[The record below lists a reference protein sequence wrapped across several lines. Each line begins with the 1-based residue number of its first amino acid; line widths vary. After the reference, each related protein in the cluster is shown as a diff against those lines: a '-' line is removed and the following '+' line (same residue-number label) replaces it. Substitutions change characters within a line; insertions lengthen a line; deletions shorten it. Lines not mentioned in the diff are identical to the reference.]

1 MGGTTVN
8 ERPGPSRKGDTT
20 GSRHR
25 GFTTTSEE
33 YGHDVYRKL
42 VRDRDVEAFLGRT
55 KTFDLE
61 NKQWSLPQA
70 SSFTEQL
77 VTSAFK
83 IIRTVLA
90 RLVQPTQ
97 IGVERD
103 VRNVLKDNSRHPK
116 NEHGYDFCPHLV
128 VRASGP
134 SFESPTPV
142 PGNDSAATR
151 PGLAYINIASFVT
164 VKHESQVGNIKEV
177 LKEMEFHSGEIFKSQ
192 PNRLYVRSILLTEK
206 HARLVHFDRA
216 GIQTTPPINIHQN
229 PATLI
234 RLILGISSTNE
245 WLLGLDDSVQW
256 EIVDGQK
263 GTGTLTTTDVNG
275 ATKAYTI
282 VELLPVLRDSIRG
295 RGTTCWRVQ
304 DPDTSEVFVVKDS
317 WRPEDRPAEYEFL
330 EHAQNIPGVAHMVS
344 YEPGRCETAR
354 FRCSTTVGQYYNR
367 AATRM
372 VLKSYGRPISSFTS
386 ILEVLCAIRD
396 AIAGH
401 QRLLSDDI
409 RILHRDIS
417 HNNILLGLDGASD
430 GDRGVLIDLEM
441 AFRSTD
447 ANPRVKVDYTIG
459 TRLFQSIRVLDSY
472 YPMGFHPDH
481 DHLDE
486 LESFFYV
493 LTYVLL
499 LFRPDGSLL
508 PSDDK
513 GPSIVWSW
521 GSDDPDTANMNKRDI
536 YEAEYAHLTALRLIQ
551 ETWHP
556 ACATL
561 FKEFRLFVIDIIS
574 DKTTILAGADERAD
588 RNLLQPLLSH
598 RDSHYAKVLE
608 IFDKAIDAIKGTA
621 TTNSVRVSGATPAA
635 AARSGVDEMAPGQ
648 PCSGKSPC
656 PVLKD
661 CSRPSPASPEAR
673 SSAGPTP
680 ALNHDKF
687 LNHISD
693 GAFCDAN
700 HS

>member
-1 MGGTTVN
+1 MGGTT
-8 ERPGPSRKGDTT
+8 GDTT

-134 SFESPTPV
+134 SFESPTP
-142 PGNDSAATR
+142 
-151 PGLAYINIASFVT
+151 
-164 VKHESQVGNIKEV
+164 HESQVGNIKEV

-256 EIVDGQK
+256 KLWTVRKGQEPSPPRTS
-263 GTGTLTTTDVNG
+263 TGRRRPIPSWS
-275 ATKAYTI
+275 Y
-282 VELLPVLRDSIRG
+282 LPVLRDSIRG

-304 DPDTSEVFVVKDS
+304 DPDTSEVFVRIV
-317 WRPEDRPAEYEFL
+317 RREYEFL
-330 EHAQNIPGVAHMVS
+330 EHAQNIPG
-344 YEPGRCETAR
+344 PGRCETAR

-417 HNNILLGLDGASD
+417 HNNILLGLDA
-430 GDRGVLIDLEM
+430 I
-441 AFRSTD
+441 
-447 ANPRVKVDYTIG
+447 
-459 TRLFQSIRVLDSY
+459 IRWV
-472 YPMGFHPDH
+472 FHPDH

-551 ETWHP
+551 ET
-556 ACATL
+556 
-561 FKEFRLFVIDIIS
+561 
-574 DKTTILAGADERAD
+574 
-588 RNLLQPLLSH
+588 
-598 RDSHYAKVLE
+598 HYAQLLE

-621 TTNSVRVSGATPAA
+621 TTTSVRVSGATPAA

-661 CSRPSPASPEAR
+661 CSQAHLSP
-673 SSAGPTP
+673 GPTP
-680 ALNHDKF
+680 VLNACARPTPAAPLERPKRPLD
-687 LNHISD
+687 
-693 GAFCDAN
+693 DADV
-700 HS
+700 HRYTPSKTRRTTSSTARTAAAPQLKQDR

>member
-1 MGGTTVN
+1 VLYATPLLV
-8 ERPGPSRKGDTT
+8 SS
-20 GSRHR
+20 GSH
-25 GFTTTSEE
+25 FQ
-33 YGHDVYRKL
+33 YHV
-42 VRDRDVEAFLGRT
+42 V
-55 KTFDLE
+55 
-61 NKQWSLPQA
+61 P
-70 SSFTEQL
+70 
-77 VTSAFK
+77 
-83 IIRTVLA
+83 
-90 RLVQPTQ
+90 
-97 IGVERD
+97 
-103 VRNVLKDNSRHPK
+103 
-116 NEHGYDFCPHLV
+116 CP
-128 VRASGP
+128 
-134 SFESPTPV
+134 
-142 PGNDSAATR
+142 D
-151 PGLAYINIASFVT
+151 
-164 VKHESQVGNIKEV
+164 
-177 LKEMEFHSGEIFKSQ
+177 
-192 PNRLYVRSILLTEK
+192 
-206 HARLVHFDRA
+206 
-216 GIQTTPPINIHQN
+216 
-229 PATLI
+229 
-234 RLILGISSTNE
+234 
-245 WLLGLDDSVQW
+245 
-256 EIVDGQK
+256 
-263 GTGTLTTTDVNG
+263 
-275 ATKAYTI
+275 
-282 VELLPVLRDSIRG
+282 LLP
-295 RGTTCWRVQ
+295 
-304 DPDTSEVFVVKDS
+304 K
-317 WRPEDRPAEYEFL
+317 
-330 EHAQNIPGVAHMVS
+330 
-344 YEPGRCETAR
+344 
-354 FRCSTTVGQYYNR
+354 
-367 AATRM
+367 
-372 VLKSYGRPISSFTS
+372 
-386 ILEVLCAIRD
+386 
-396 AIAGH
+396 GH

-447 ANPRVKVDYTIG
+447 ANPRVKVDYTIVSIILLSAPIASSLPIPFPQG

-656 PVLKD
+656 PLLKD

-680 ALNHDKF
+680 VLNALPASTSTTPLHALSPPAPLRRSARLRKLHPHSNATKPPLRRTSTVAVPQDQPRRSSRTAKRP
-687 LNHISD
+687 LDDATSTDIPPSKTRRTTSSTARTAAAPQLKQD
-693 GAFCDAN
+693 GLPAKRTRRTKA
-700 HS
+700 